1 MFIILKRYDLVNKN
15 INGEIKLFSE
25 TKNVVVKIYILCKKQ
40 RKRGAESLVFQH
52 KSVFFSISRTCR

>member
-25 TKNVVVKIYILCKKQ
+25 TKMWW
-40 RKRGAESLVFQH
+40 
-52 KSVFFSISRTCR
+52 